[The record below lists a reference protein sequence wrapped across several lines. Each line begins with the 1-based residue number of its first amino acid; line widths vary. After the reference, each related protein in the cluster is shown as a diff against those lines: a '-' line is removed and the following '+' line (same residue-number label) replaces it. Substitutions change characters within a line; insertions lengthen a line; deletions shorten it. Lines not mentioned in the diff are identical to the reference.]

1 MVGLHEKSIGELSDH
16 AFMARM
22 LKKYPRQGRS
32 SRPPRS
38 SLPPLGAKK
47 AGLIIQ
53 FCPPIGLK
61 IKIRPKMLTSKKQ
74 GKHNKSVLNR
84 PYAPYPGF

>member
-32 SRPPRS
+32 SRPPRCL
-38 SLPPLGAKK
+38 LPPLRAKK

-53 FCPPIGLK
+53 FCPPIGHI
-61 IKIRPKMLTSKKQ
+61 IKIRPKILTIEKKVSPQ
-74 GKHNKSVLNR
+74 LAGEG
-84 PYAPYPGF
+84 A